1 MSFFCNISFDE
12 YYLLFQQEQKLL
24 QGVPVRVEIG
34 PKDLKEGQVVT
45 VRRDTGEKII
55 IQRQHAVSEIQK
67 LLENIQQNLYN
78 T

>member
-1 MSFFCNISFDE
+1 MNII
-12 YYLLFQQEQKLL
+12 YYFNKSKLL
-24 QGVPVRVEIG
+24 QGVPVRVEIE

-67 LLENIQQNLYN
+67 LLENIQNLYN